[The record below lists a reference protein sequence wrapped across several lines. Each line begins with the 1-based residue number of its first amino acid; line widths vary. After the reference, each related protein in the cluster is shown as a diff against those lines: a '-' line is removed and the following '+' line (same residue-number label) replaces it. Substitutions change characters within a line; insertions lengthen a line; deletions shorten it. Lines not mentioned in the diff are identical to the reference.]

1 MAALAQAAK
10 AWAPPRREPP
20 SNWIAR
26 EYVISAEESAEPGRY
41 SFARYAYLRD
51 VFDWF
56 ADPAI
61 EMNALPK
68 AAQTGWTA
76 GFTGLLC
83 SLIDNDPSR
92 ILVAL
97 PTQDEAEIWAKDRF
111 EPNVRATPALRA
123 KVAASKSRDG
133 QNTIRHKRFAGGT
146 LKIVGANSS
155 TGLSSWPAKYAFC
168 DEVDRYPL
176 SAGGEGD
183 PIALVRKRLQTWL
196 SRGGK
201 IGLGSTP
208 KVEQTSIIWHYYLQG
223 DQRRWHCDC
232 PHCQAEQLLDW
243 EHVKWDAG
251 RPREAAYHCPH
262 CGAAWTDLDRLIAV
276 AGGRWKATAEPSDP
290 KIRSALIDGLLSP
303 HVTVVEMATAWE
315 ACETDEQKQAFT
327 NLYLGRPWRVVGEA
341 PDWQRLYDR
350 REDWP
355 PNRLPADVLF
365 LTIGA
370 DVQKDRIEAR
380 IWGWGRGRQ
389 AWLID
394 RRILLGDPHRDEVW
408 QQMDALVGESWT
420 HESGAEIAI
429 ARTAIDS
436 GYATEEVYRWA
447 KKHGRGRVIA
457 VDGRASLQQAV
468 GNMVVRLTVGRRKRR
483 SGARIFPVGVSH
495 IKDILYGWLRN
506 DAPIDGKP
514 YPNGYI
520 HLPRHTADENE
531 IRQLTAEELVTE
543 RNKMGFAVPAWKLIA
558 GRRNEALD
566 CAVYAYA
573 AADDFGLEKRGEAW
587 WASLSAALSNQ
598 LATPPADSAQ
608 PIVTVEPPA
617 ADRAEPEQPIVTRKP
632 PPAAP
637 RKPALIGKPRP
648 GGWLGRR

>member
-1 MAALAQAAK
+1 M
-10 AWAPPRREPP
+10 
-20 SNWIAR
+20 
-26 EYVISAEESAEPGRY
+26 
-41 SFARYAYLRD
+41 
-51 VFDWF
+51 FDWF
-56 ADPAI
+56 ADPSI

-223 DQRRWHCDC
+223 DQRRWRCDC
-232 PHCQAEQLLDW
+232 QHCRAEQTLEW

-251 RPREAAYHCPH
+251 RPQGAAYYCPH
-262 CGAAWTDLDRLIAV
+262 CGTAWTDLDRLIAV

-327 NLYLGRPWRVVGEA
+327 NLYLGRPWRVAGEA
-341 PDWQRLYDR
+341 PDWQRLHDR

-355 PNRLPADVLF
+355 PNRLPAGVLF

-380 IWGWGRGRQ
+380 VWGWGRGRQ
-389 AWLID
+389 SWLID
-394 RRILLGDPHRDEVW
+394 RRIIMGDPAREEVW
-408 QQMDALVGESWT
+408 ERMDSLIGETWT
-420 HESGAEIAI
+420 HASGAEMMI
-429 ARTAIDS
+429 ARTAVDS
-436 GYATEEVYRWA
+436 GYATAEVYRWC
-447 KKHGRGRVIA
+447 KRHGTRRTIA
-457 VDGRASLQQAV
+457 IDGRSNLAQTIGSPVLREV
-468 GNMVVRLTVGRRKRR
+468 VGRKKSRA
-483 SGARIFPVGVSH
+483 GAKVFPVGVNH
-495 IKDILYGWLRN
+495 IKPILYGGLRK
-506 DAPIDGKP
+506 DAPIDGSS
-514 YPNGYI
+514 YPDGYV
-520 HLPRHTADENE
+520 HLSKAIADDAE
-531 IRQLTAEELVTE
+531 IRQITAEELVTE
-543 RNKMGFAVPAWKLIA
+543 KNSMGFARQVWKLIA

-566 CAVYAYA
+566 CWVYAYA
-573 AADDFGLEKRGEAW
+573 AATSYGLERFGEAAW
-587 WASLSAALSNQ
+587 KSMEAALSNQ
-598 LATPPADSAQ
+598 VELGAVADVALA
-608 PIVTVEPPA
+608 E
-617 ADRAEPEQPIVTRKP
+617 RP
-632 PPAAP
+632 PPAPAP
-637 RKPALIGKPRP
+637 QPSAALPSPAREKHVPPPPKR
-648 GGWLGRR
+648 GGYFGRRR